1 ILMLIRT
8 PSLAFDDRVRK
19 EARTLSKFSRVVI
32 SSFENRHDDIDSEY
46 ESVQVIR
53 HNLKTRMIFPKGNL
67 VAFKIIEMYMRYVSK
82 FLDEKPDVCW
92 IHNFESIGMVY
103 ILRIIKHLT
112 RADFKV
118 VWDQHELPPSSF
130 LKSKWKKI
138 FYRKALSLSDMNIVA
153 CDERAKYINNCLNDN
168 VQFTIINNYPDEV
181 FYERKAGEID
191 PSIVTWLNGDE
202 YFLCQGGMREDRA
215 FFEIVQAAIKEKV
228 KVIFVG
234 PIQESLNIKLKKFD
248 GHSDYIF
255 IKPSVPQLELVN
267 YIDRSVAS
275 LVFYKKGNMNNWLC
289 APNRLYQSLSR
300 NIPVISGNNPIF
312 QEYREVGVYISDTDG
327 SCSEKIAKSI
337 NDFKKIRPSKSSII
351 ATKWKSQE
359 EKLND
364 IFNSKKNP

>member
-1 ILMLIRT
+1 MLIRT

-32 SSFENRHDDIDSEY
+32 SSFENRHDDIDREY

-67 VAFKIIEMYMRYVSK
+67 VAFKIIEMYMKYVSK
-82 FLDEKPDVCW
+82 IFAEKPNVCW
-92 IHNFESIGMVY
+92 VHNFESIGVVY

-130 LKSKWKKI
+130 LRNKWKKI
-138 FYRKALSLSDMNIVA
+138 FYRKALLLSDINIVA

-181 FYERKAGEID
+181 FYERKSGEID

-215 FFEIVQAAIKEKV
+215 FLEIVQAAIKEKV

-248 GHSDYIF
+248 GHSDYVF
-255 IKPSVPQLELVN
+255 IKSSVPQLELVN

-312 QEYREVGVYISDTDG
+312 QEYRNVGVYISDTDG
-327 SCSEKIAKSI
+327 SCSDKIARSI
-337 NDFKKIRPSKSSII
+337 NDFKKIRPSKSSIK